1 MARDEHARFIE
12 VDTVVEHVTA
22 QGPKH
27 LQRPR
32 LETLVRFLVGI
43 LQRVGDVEV
52 AEPLA
57 VARRAAHDDGDD
69 RHAV

>member
-12 VDTVVEHVTA
+12 VDAVIVHVTT